1 MIERRTQTRVEINQP
16 ALLHFDGIRG
26 IHPCV
31 VRNIH
36 HQGAR
41 IDCPFYIFSTEFD
54 LSADGFVTSIRC
66 HVVWRRETTCGVAFV
81 RQHAEYAGAPDLPGA
96 FTAPQADSSKRR
108 GA

>member
-16 ALLHFDGIRG
+16 ALLHARHSSLRCAQYSPPRG
-26 IHPCV
+26 QDRLSV
-31 VRNIH
+31 L
-36 HQGAR
+36 
-41 IDCPFYIFSTEFD
+41 YFSTGFD

-81 RQHAEYAGAPDLPGA
+81 RQHSEDAGAPHLPGS
-96 FTAPQADSSKRR
+96 FTAHETDPAKRR